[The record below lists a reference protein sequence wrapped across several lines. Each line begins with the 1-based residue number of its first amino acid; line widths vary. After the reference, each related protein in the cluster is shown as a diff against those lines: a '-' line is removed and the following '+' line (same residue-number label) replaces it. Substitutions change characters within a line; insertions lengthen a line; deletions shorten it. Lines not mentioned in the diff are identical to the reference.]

1 MLQLDL
7 LQELFCSVN
16 GLLSQTIRL
25 RVGGTAFDLAEIP
38 LLGELRKLLCGK
50 LRAVVGNNFLRDAM
64 P

>member
-1 MLQLDL
+1 
-7 LQELFCSVN
+7 VN

>member
-38 LLGELRKLLCGK
+38 LLGEPRKLLCGK